1 MVCIGSLD
9 AKFPGKGGLKGEG
22 AEAGRGGGW
31 GCREKGTST
40 ACQFGQGPVL
50 AEVAAVRPTVPMLL
64 SQTVAFPY
72 VNLCFETGC
81 HVVSA
86 RMKPRFHV
94 QFSHGYLGSVLVLRE
109 TRPDSQV
116 QQDN

>member
-1 MVCIGSLD
+1 MVSIGSLD
-9 AKFPGKGGLKGEG
+9 AKFPGEGGLQGDV

-40 ACQFGQGPVL
+40 ACQFGRGPVL

-64 SQTVAFPY
+64 LQTAAFPY
-72 VNLCFETGC
+72 VNLWFETVC

-86 RMKPRFHV
+86 RMKPRFPV